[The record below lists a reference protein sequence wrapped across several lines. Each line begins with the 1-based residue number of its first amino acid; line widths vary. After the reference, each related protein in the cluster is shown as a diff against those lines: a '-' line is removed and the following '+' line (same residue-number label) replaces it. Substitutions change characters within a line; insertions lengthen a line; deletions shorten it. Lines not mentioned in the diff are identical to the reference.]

1 MNSSSISRMAAWM
14 AGGVVPGSVVM
25 LAALLSAGCAGR
37 YRVDTQTD
45 ADGTTTYT
53 VINNEIATEGGTKYN
68 DGFSER
74 NHHVE
79 KRCFLDLRARET
91 PGVGRTFELVLTY
104 IGTTALNIEPGRS
117 LEIVIGLN
125 SAMLSAGGGAVRKS
139 KDPST
144 KLVTESLNYP
154 VSPQLLLSMAEA
166 ETIQVI
172 VSGEDGEVRGSF
184 DDENL
189 ANLRRFVNDYVQ

>member
-1 MNSSSISRMAAWM
+1 MVS
-14 AGGVVPGSVVM
+14 
-25 LAALLSAGCAGR
+25 ALLSAGCAGR
-37 YRVDTQTD
+37 YRVDTQTG
-45 ADGTTTYT
+45 ADGTTTHT

-74 NHHVE
+74 NRHVE
-79 KRCFLDLRARET
+79 KRCFLDLRAREK
-91 PGVGRTFELVLTY
+91 PGAGKAFELVLTY

-125 SAMLSAGGGAVRKS
+125 STMLSAGGGAVRKS

-144 KLVTESLNYP
+144 KLVTESLDYP

-166 ETIQVI
+166 ATIQVI

-184 DDENL
+184 DDENF

>member
-1 MNSSSISRMAAWM
+1 
-14 AGGVVPGSVVM
+14 
-25 LAALLSAGCAGR
+25 
-37 YRVDTQTD
+37 
-45 ADGTTTYT
+45 
-53 VINNEIATEGGTKYN
+53 
-68 DGFSER
+68 
-74 NHHVE
+74 
-79 KRCFLDLRARET
+79 
-91 PGVGRTFELVLTY
+91 LVLTY

-125 SAMLSAGGGAVRKS
+125 STMLSAGGGAVRKS

-144 KLVTESLNYP
+144 KLVTESLDYP

-166 ETIQVI
+166 ATIQVI

-184 DDENL
+184 DDENF